1 MQIFGLH
8 LLDVAIVLLYLVGMM
23 LVGIIVAKSIKNEED
38 YYLGGRK
45 LGRWYQFFL
54 NFGSMTDAN
63 GAASVSSEVYRQGV
77 GGVWI
82 ALQTLFMTPFY
93 WFSAV
98 WFRRSRLITMAD
110 LFVDRFNSRKLAAI
124 YALFNVFL
132 ATLLIGVGY
141 VAAYKVVSAMVV
153 KPAAQHSTAEA
164 DVIARYQAFQSLQD
178 QYMAGTLDSDELA
191 RYETLSNQ
199 ANRGELKSF
208 ISYISPIPF
217 FAVYG
222 LVIGVYIIL
231 GGLSAAVITDAFQG
245 ILIVLFS
252 VILVPIG
259 LYKLGGFDGLHQN
272 VPDYMFELF
281 GSVKM
286 SDYAW
291 HTVIAI
297 VLASMV
303 QIFGL
308 AHNMAV
314 GGSAKNETAA
324 RLGAVTGGFTKRFMI
339 IAWMLCGLIAV
350 GLFSDQIHD
359 PDHTWGV
366 LSYNLLMPGM
376 LGLMLAGMLAA
387 NMSTVDASAISI
399 SALFVRNLYKPLIPN
414 RSPNHYMVA
423 GRIATGS
430 VLLLGAVVALVAGD
444 IVPLLITCITL
455 NTVFGAAVL
464 LLFFWRR
471 LTVPAIIISVVIWV
485 VVVGFSPWVLP
496 KIGTFKQTQPL
507 LAQTP
512 ERIVM
517 VVAPTDIEGDSSP
530 AQAHEDTVRAVPHIV
545 PPRSVYFDSV
555 ARVDPF
561 DPDSPMEGIGRFN
574 VEVYLTGLMGVPVER
589 FTSAALTTTRWL
601 FDGILP
607 FILLILLSLLTKR
620 GDAGLAD
627 MFYAKLKTPVQPTP
641 EEDAAAV
648 AHSIANPNLVLQ
660 KKLFPKSSW
669 EFGKWDRSDTLG
681 FAACWAVVILV
692 VAVLWGILNI
702 GR

>member
-1 MQIFGLH
+1 MRLYGLH
-8 LLDVAIVLLYLVGMM
+8 LLDVTIVLIYLVGMM
-23 LVGIIVAKSIKNEED
+23 VIGLVVAKSIKNEED

-54 NFGSMTDAN
+54 NFGNMTDAN

-82 ALQTLFMTPFY
+82 ALQTLFITPFY

-98 WFRRSRLITMAD
+98 WFRRSRQITMAD
-110 LFVDRFNSRKLAAI
+110 LFVDRFGSRKLAAV

-132 ATLLIGVGY
+132 ATLMIGVGY

-153 KPAAQHSTAEA
+153 KPVAQYSPAEA
-164 DVIARYQAFQSLQD
+164 DAVARYQEFKAFEA
-178 QYMAGTLDSDELA
+178 QYKAGTFETQDRA
-191 RYETLSNQ
+191 RYETLQSQ
-199 ANRGELKSF
+199 ASKGELKSF
-208 ISYISPIPF
+208 ISYISPLPF
-217 FAVYG
+217 LAVYG

-245 ILIVLFS
+245 ILIILFS

-259 LYKLGGFDGLHQN
+259 LYRLGGFTGLHES

-297 VLASMV
+297 VIASMV

-339 IAWMLCGLIAV
+339 IAWLLCGLIAV
-350 GLFSDQIHD
+350 GLYSNQIMD

-366 LSYNLLMPGM
+366 LSYNLLVPGV

-387 NMSTVDASAISI
+387 NMSTVDAAAISI
-399 SALFVRNLYKPLIPN
+399 SALFVRNLYEPVFPN
-414 RSPNHYMVA
+414 RSQKHYITA

-430 VLLLGAVVALVAGD
+430 VLLLGAVVALVANN
-444 IVPLLITCITL
+444 IIPLLITCITL

-471 LTVPAIIISVVIWV
+471 LTVPAIVISVAIWV
-485 VVVGFSPWVLP
+485 VVVGLSPWVLP
-496 KIGTFKQTQPL
+496 QMASFRQAGSL

-512 ERIVM
+512 QRVVM
-517 VVAPTDIEGDSSP
+517 VNAEQDTTDAPEGVEAPVEKSKTK
-530 AQAHEDTVRAVPHIV
+530 QHVI

-555 ARVDPF
+555 AKVRPF

-574 VEVYLTGLMGVPVER
+574 VEVCLVGMLGVPVEK
-589 FTSAALTTTRWL
+589 FTASGLTTTRWL
-601 FDGILP
+601 FAGIVP
-607 FILLILLSLLTKR
+607 FVLLMSLSLLTKR
-620 GDAGLAD
+620 RDTDLVNA
-627 MFYAKLKTPVQPTP
+627 FYAKMKTPVQKTP
-641 EEDAAAV
+641 EDDAQAV
-648 AHSIANPNLVLQ
+648 LHSIATPELTEQ
-660 KKLFPKSSW
+660 RKLFPGSSW
-669 EFGKWDRSDTLG
+669 EFGKWDRTDTIG
-681 FAACWAVVILV
+681 FVVCWIAVLV
-692 VAVLWGILNI
+692 VLAVLWGILNI